1 MWLVDNGYDKDMGAR
16 PMQRLIQEE
25 IKKPLADKILFGTVT
40 KAGGLATVKLIK
52 NKISIEYKEQSKET
66 VKA

>member
-1 MWLVDNGYDKDMGAR
+1 
-16 PMQRLIQEE
+16 MQRLIQEE